1 MATDKS
7 FRFWTIAEV
16 EANLPKILHLVE
28 TEGPQGIDAEKPFV
42 ITLVE
47 ASDKSGPARKP
58 LGQWLVENMPRGTN
72 LEIPSRRDPDR
83 AIPFVI
89 PSEE

>member
-1 MATDKS
+1 MEKS
-7 FRFWTIAEV
+7 FVIA
-16 EANLPKILHLVE
+16 L
-28 TEGPQGIDAEKPFV
+28 T
-42 ITLVE
+42 E
-47 ASDKSGPARKP
+47 ASDKSEPSRKL

-72 LEIPSRRDPDR
+72 LENPSRRDPDR